1 MDFFINLLYTHGRT
15 DMSRDRFDDIHGD
28 YAPPA
33 LPAWSTAL
41 MSINERSEHATASFP
56 EPVTETYMF
65 PGPALITNVNPIRQK
80 AYLQQ
85 LDHCLDALK
94 FRATAIGSDAVPLR
108 PQQWRDVLALSLK
121 RADGNTSSSKSTPS
135 PSIKAFEA
143 AEKMLGLCMQGQ
155 GVQVQLVPPSSSPDE
170 QPFNF
175 LRGRQLI
182 WELCELNFRYELLA
196 LDHRVFCA
204 AEVPIEVTTATGAIN
219 DSNSDRQNAIL
230 AVFSGN
236 SLIPPAEGGAEGGL
250 LDDDGFSGKW
260 EKRRERLCNLRDLMR
275 SWSVP
280 LPVECKGLMGPTETE
295 GGLAVEKALAMHY
308 AQTFFDFFGRPPV
321 LPRRKPAA
329 DNHIE

>member
-1 MDFFINLLYTHGRT
+1 
-15 DMSRDRFDDIHGD
+15 MSQDRFNDIRGD
-28 YAPPA
+28 YAPPT

-41 MSINERSEHATASFP
+41 MSINERSERATASFP

-121 RADGNTSSSKSTPS
+121 RADGNASSSKSTPS

-155 GVQVQLVPPSSSPDE
+155 GVQVQLVPSSSSPDE
-170 QPFNF
+170 QPFNL

-182 WELCELNFRYELLA
+182 WELWELNFRYELLA
-196 LDHRVFCA
+196 LDRRVLCA
-204 AEVPIEVTTATGAIN
+204 AEVPMVPMEVTTATGAIN

-236 SLIPPAEGGAEGGL
+236 SLIPLVEGGL
-250 LDDDGFSGKW
+250 LDNDGFGGKW
-260 EKRRERLCNLRDLMR
+260 EKRQERLHNLRDLMR

-280 LPVECKGLMGPTETE
+280 LPVKCKGLMGPTETE
-295 GGLAVEKALAMHY
+295 GGLAMEKALAMHY

-321 LPRRKPAA
+321 LPRHKPAA